1 MDQREKSMIMLK
13 SLYIIG
19 SVKVLK
25 LPEHNMMAADGK
37 PTYILEG
44 VVGFFVVK
52 DRRPQGAT
60 LLEFKD
66 ILTIII

>member
-19 SVKVLK
+19 SVKV
-25 LPEHNMMAADGK
+25 MAADGK

-44 VVGFFVVK
+44 VVGFFLVK
-52 DRRPQGAT
+52 DRRPQGTT